1 MISLLFKRIC
11 KADQYYS
18 PQTLNG
24 TQNTPPRTKQ
34 EKNPT
39 PTKSKTYTPK
49 AADNLEA
56 KSASHL
62 NEFAHV

>member
-11 KADQYYS
+11 KADQHYT

-24 TQNTPPRTKQ
+24 IQNTPQKQ
-34 EKNPT
+34 NKKKT
-39 PTKSKTYTPK
+39 PNQPKVKTYTPK
-49 AADNLEA
+49 PADNLEA

-62 NEFAHV
+62 NELARL